1 MMPIENNYFTNVLF
15 IYIVYSSQP
24 ARSIKMSTKS
34 KQLLNAVATAAFAI
48 AATATTVSSAFAQ
61 SAAPAAKPAPT
72 AAPATVAAAALPAT
86 VSAQPA
92 QLTREQV
99 QAAYLEARKNGTLIE
114 TEVDL
119 DVAQTRKHFA
129 K

>member
-1 MMPIENNYFTNVLF
+1 
-15 IYIVYSSQP
+15 
-24 ARSIKMSTKS
+24 MSTKS

-48 AATATTVSSAFAQ
+48 AATATTVSSAYAQ
-61 SAAPAAKPAPT
+61 SAAPAAK
-72 AAPATVAAAALPAT
+72 AAPAAAPAAVAAAALP
-86 VSAQPA
+86 VSASTQPA

>member
-1 MMPIENNYFTNVLF
+1 
-15 IYIVYSSQP
+15 
-24 ARSIKMSTKS
+24 MSTIS
-34 KQLLNAVATAAFAI
+34 KQLLSAATTAAFAI
-48 AATATTVSSAFAQ
+48 AATATTVTSAFAQ
-61 SAAPAAKPAPT
+61 TSAPAAKTSPAAAAST
-72 AAPATVAAAALPAT
+72 VAAPATVSGAAL
-86 VSAQPA
+86 VSSTQPA
-92 QLTREQV
+92 ALTREQV

>member
-1 MMPIENNYFTNVLF
+1 
-15 IYIVYSSQP
+15 
-24 ARSIKMSTKS
+24 MSTIS
-34 KQLLNAVATAAFAI
+34 KQLLSAAATAAFAI
-48 AATATTVSSAFAQ
+48 AATATTVTSAFAQ
-61 SAAPAAKPAPT
+61 TSAPAAKTSPAAAAST
-72 AAPATVAAAALPAT
+72 VAAPATVSGAAL
-86 VSAQPA
+86 VSSTQPA
-92 QLTREQV
+92 ALTREQV